1 MAVLGTLPSGKT
13 KHKIEKQNVAN
24 KFTTMHRLPLIQA
37 VLLSPEPSSRNLSSV
52 GQFPSQH
59 FLLQHTNDII
69 VVHGCAMCQ
78 KHPSCGPPT
87 WGGILDKTHHRCWMI
102 KFVYQLCLC
111 IHFKGSIWWNDNL
124 NLHTSEKHNNCND
137 YPNLTNGIFTNPN
150 HRR

>member
-13 KHKIEKQNVAN
+13 KHKIKKQNVAN
-24 KFTTMHRLPLIQA
+24 KFTTMHRLPPIQA

-78 KHPSCGPPT
+78 QCFAASN
-87 WGGILDKTHHRCWMI
+87 
-102 KFVYQLCLC
+102 KF
-111 IHFKGSIWWNDNL
+111 KN
-124 NLHTSEKHNNCND
+124 TR
-137 YPNLTNGIFTNPN
+137 PAA
-150 HRR
+150 RRLEEASWTKPIIDVE